1 MRNWTH
7 RAGRMEVG
15 RGRVVP
21 GSLSGRRG
29 RDTGRDTL
37 FHRESSTNLA
47 LTPTLSHP
55 KRAGEGERQGRDRE
69 VETERDWPLPRD
81 LELTAGRD
89 TLFHRE
95 NAGEFDLSADR
106 RESRGTRTRNGTRLN
121 CTGRAGIGTWNGRT
135 PSPPTPLPQGA
146 RGESLWDWDGIRDS
160 MGRWTG
166 LESAGTAA
174 PTSPSDRF

>member
-37 FHRESSTNLA
+37 FHRE
-47 LTPTLSHP
+47 
-55 KRAGEGERQGRDRE
+55 
-69 VETERDWPLPRD
+69 
-81 LELTAGRD
+81 
-89 TLFHRE
+89 

-106 RESRGTRTRNGTRLN
+106 RENRGTRTRNGTRLN

>member
-106 RESRGTRTRNGTRLN
+106 RENRGTRTRNGTRLN

-135 PSPPTPLPQGA
+135 PSPPTPCMLKK
-146 RGESLWDWDGIRDS
+146 GESAHL
-160 MGRWTG
+160 M
-166 LESAGTAA
+166 GTAA
-174 PTSPSDRF
+174 GDRSSTPRSQKTVGEPDRRRSHEIS